1 METMNSMQRSRA
13 AVGAPR
19 DTRATGIFGDMSERA
34 AQVLAVLITLG
45 VMGGVSVALNALFT
59 ALSGA

>member
-1 METMNSMQRSRA
+1 METMNSMQRSRV
-13 AVGAPR
+13 AVSAPR
-19 DTRATGIFGDMSERA
+19 DTRATGIFGNVSERT

-45 VMGGVSVALNALFT
+45 VMGGLSVGLNALFQ